1 MVNKK
6 IIVIIMIQNTEA
18 MQELTTKNVG
28 GWKDFIEE
36 EVGLSSILL
45 CDTQY
50 QQRVDFILNSAN
62 DHTCY

>member
-1 MVNKK
+1 MVKK
-6 IIVIIMIQNTEA
+6 TIIVIRMIKNTEA
-18 MQELTTKNVG
+18 MLELTTKNIG

-45 CDTQY
+45 CYTQY
-50 QQRVDFILNSAN
+50 QQRVDFILNAAN